1 MDAKNDKLIFSD
13 ELDVSLDENDEENA
27 SSSSSAVLFHY
38 WPIGGSQKTYSC
50 TLSSLDKSNV
60 TLVDF
65 PLEAALEIVHLSNEK
80 SIYKFS
86 VVANGFNF
94 PFNGRS
100 DVYLSVVGN
109 LGMLSL
115 TERVE

>member
-1 MDAKNDKLIFSD
+1 MDAKNDKLIVSD
-13 ELDVSLDENDEENA
+13 ELDVSLDEHDEENVT
-27 SSSSSAVLFHY
+27 SSSTVLFHC
-38 WPIGGSQKTYSC
+38 WPIGGELKTYRC

-65 PLEAALEIVHLSNEK
+65 PLEGALEIVHMSNEK
-80 SIYKFS
+80 SIYQFK
-86 VVANGFNF
+86 VEACGFNF
-94 PFNGRS
+94 TFNGRS

-109 LGMLSL
+109 FGMLSL

>member
-1 MDAKNDKLIFSD
+1 MDAKNDKLIVSD
-13 ELDVSLDENDEENA
+13 ELDVSLDERDEEDTL
-27 SSSSSAVLFHY
+27 SLSAVLFHY

-65 PLEAALEIVHLSNEK
+65 PLEAALEIVHMSNEK

-86 VVANGFNF
+86 VEANGFNF

>member
-1 MDAKNDKLIFSD
+1 MDAKNDKLIVSD
-13 ELDVSLDENDEENA
+13 ELDVSLDEHDEEDTV
-27 SSSSSAVLFHY
+27 SSSSVLFHY

-65 PLEAALEIVHLSNEK
+65 PLEAALEIIHMSNEK
-80 SIYKFS
+80 SIYKFTLEAS
-86 VVANGFNF
+86 GFNF
-94 PFNGRS
+94 AFNGKS